1 MELNIFGVFILKA
14 STFVYTWM
22 VSARLVMGNNSAQ
35 AIIEDIIGAEDTTLL
50 KKKEN
55 KHGFIFKLEYSMF
68 V

>member
-1 MELNIFGVFILKA
+1 
-14 STFVYTWM
+14 
-22 VSARLVMGNNSAQ
+22 MGNNSAQ